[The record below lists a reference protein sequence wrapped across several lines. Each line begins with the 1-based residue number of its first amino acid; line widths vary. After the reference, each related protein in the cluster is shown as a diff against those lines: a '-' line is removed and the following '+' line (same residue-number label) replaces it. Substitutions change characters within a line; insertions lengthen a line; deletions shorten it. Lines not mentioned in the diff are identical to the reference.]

1 MSTMPRHT
9 FFFIELLIEKLDH
22 CLYEWRAEPSG
33 GRVVLEQGNGDSIKD
48 CIRAARSILG
58 AAHAVELRY
67 DGYCAGTFTGT
78 QIIETPELYAAKA
91 GDLTRYFKAIEAS
104 LL

>member
-1 MSTMPRHT
+1 MSRRD
-9 FFFIELLIEKLDH
+9 FFFIELLIEKLDQGF
-22 CLYEWRAEPSG
+22 YEWRAEASG
-33 GRVVLEQGNGDSIKD
+33 GGVILEEGNGDSIKD

-78 QIIETPELYAAKA
+78 QIIESPELYAAKA
-91 GDLTRYFKAIEAS
+91 SDVTRYFKAVEAS
-104 LL
+104 LF